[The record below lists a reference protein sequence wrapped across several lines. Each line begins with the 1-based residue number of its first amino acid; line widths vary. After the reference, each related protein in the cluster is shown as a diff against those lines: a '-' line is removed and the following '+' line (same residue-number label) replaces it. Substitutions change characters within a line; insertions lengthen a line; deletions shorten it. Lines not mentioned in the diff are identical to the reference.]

1 LIQKLKEKNLKEK
14 LEIRDSSLS
23 AQDSPVCLLCF
34 AASSC
39 LVQRRSTRKPK
50 GVIAVPAKRVIAAIP
65 AKPHH
70 SRSARDYTTI
80 LTKPRSV
87 LSARLREF

>member
-1 LIQKLKEKNLKEK
+1 MLKVNRQKPWSEKQHSNIFFYEIEKNLKEK

-23 AQDSPVCLLCF
+23 TQDSPMCLLRF

-39 LVQRRSTRKPK
+39 LVQRRFTRKPK
-50 GVIAVPAKRVIAAIP
+50 GVIAIPAKRVITAIP

-70 SRSARDYTTI
+70 SR
-80 LTKPRSV
+80 
-87 LSARLREF
+87 